1 MIMNI
6 CIPKSILLLLLACST
21 FGQGFKINSNGKE
34 SFYFKDDLNR
44 NQASFLSEASFES
57 FRGISNDVWGY
68 VSFDPEDIKGTLDGE
83 ISLSVNSIKTGIEQR
98 DKNLRG
104 VAWLNSDN
112 HPHITYKIKNVES
125 INIIDDLTVK
135 LVTLGEFTVRGKT
148 KLVYA
153 KTIMKYIKESEF
165 SKSRADG
172 NLIDVQTEFDFKLS
186 DFNITHIMIGKRVSD
201 LIKVSA
207 SVIGSSVKPGN

>member
-1 MIMNI
+1 MII
-6 CIPKSILLLLLACST
+6 CKCIQKSVIILLLSYSA
-21 FGQGFKINSNGKE
+21 FGQVLKVHANGNE
-34 SFYFKDDLNR
+34 TFYFKDELNR

-68 VSFDPEDIKGTLDGE
+68 VSFDPGNIKGTLDGE
-83 ISLSVNSIKTGIEQR
+83 ISISVNSIKTGIEQR

-112 HPHITYKIKNVES
+112 YPHITYKIKNVES
-125 INIIDDLTVK
+125 INIVDDITVK
-135 LVTLGEFTVRGKT
+135 LVTLGEFTLRGQT

-153 KTIMKYIKESEF
+153 KTTMKYLEESEF
-165 SKSRADG
+165 TKIRNAG
-172 NLIDVQTEFDFKLS
+172 NLLDVQTEFDIKLS
-186 DFNITHIMIGKRVSD
+186 DFDITHIMIGKRVSD

-207 SVIGSSVKPGN
+207 SIIGSTVKPQD

>member
-1 MIMNI
+1 MII
-6 CIPKSILLLLLACST
+6 CKCIQKSVIILLLSYSA
-21 FGQGFKINSNGKE
+21 FGQVLKVHANGNE
-34 SFYFKDDLNR
+34 TFYFKDELNR

-68 VSFDPEDIKGTLDGE
+68 VSFDPGNIKGTLDGE
-83 ISLSVNSIKTGIEQR
+83 ISISVNSIKTGIEQR

-112 HPHITYKIKNVES
+112 YPHITYKIKNVES
-125 INIIDDLTVK
+125 INIVDDITVK
-135 LVTLGEFTVRGKT
+135 LVTLGEFTLRGQT

-153 KTIMKYIKESEF
+153 KTTMKYLEESEF
-165 SKSRADG
+165 TKIRNAG
-172 NLIDVQTEFDFKLS
+172 NLLDVQTEFDIKLS
-186 DFNITHIMIGKRVSD
+186 DFNINHIMIGKRVSD

-207 SVIGSSVKPGN
+207 SIIGSTVKPQD